1 MASAAPAAPAP
12 STGAPASAP
21 TPVATPTD
29 AQPQPAPAPARVAKP
44 IPPPQ
49 LPGVFPDDD
58 PFPAAPSSESPSRG
72 DNQPTAG
79 PARGPDGRFLAGAS
93 PAGTDGEHGREPGP
107 ADPAPP
113 PPTPTAKF
121 KFAGEEYD
129 SQEAAE
135 QNVRSL
141 RGQYRPVQSLA
152 RQVGGMEHIAPKFVE
167 AAASARGWQAKAT
180 ALEAELTA
188 LRSGAPASTAAPTST
203 PTPVAADPAVAEHA
217 IDWDLYAEVSKL
229 ANERN
234 EPWKAQQWLH
244 EQTQKVVD
252 SRLQRALADKFAPL
266 EAQQHQQAVAGQTEE
281 LFSNLATYVNGDGT
295 PAFPELHD
303 EDSAYEVGRMWAT
316 LGLPADFALTP
327 QGAIAAIGIYRMA
340 RTGSQARTT
349 PTPPQPAAH
358 PPAPPTAPNHDA
370 LAAATLSDG
379 RPARQ
384 ATAADSP
391 SAEAAYIRA
400 ALRSVNAPNRATLG
414 FDA

>member
-12 STGAPASAP
+12 STGAPAEAAQP
-21 TPVATPTD
+21 TPVA
-29 AQPQPAPAPARVAKP
+29 APAPQAQPAARIAKP
-44 IPPPQ
+44 IPS
-49 LPGVFPDDD
+49 LPGVFPDEGD
-58 PFPAAPSSESPSRG
+58 PFAPPSSKSPSRG
-72 DNQPTAG
+72 DNPTEPAS

-93 PAGTDGEHGREPGP
+93 PAATDGEPALEPGTQP
-107 ADPAPP
+107 TPP
-113 PPTPTAKF
+113 PPTAKF
-121 KFAGEEYD
+121 KFAGEEYE

-152 RQVGGMEHIAPKFVE
+152 RQVGGIEHIAPEFAK
-167 AAASARGWQAKAT
+167 AAASARGWNAKAV

-188 LRSGAPASTAAPTST
+188 LRSGAPASAPAPVS

-217 IDWDLYAEVSKL
+217 IDWDLYAEVSRI

-252 SRLQRALADKFAPL
+252 SRLQRALSEKFAPL
-266 EAQQHQQAVAGQTEE
+266 EAQQQQQAVAGQTEE
-281 LFSNLATYVNGDGT
+281 LFSSLATYVNGDGS

-303 EDSAYEVGRMWAT
+303 EDSAYEVGKMWAT

-340 RTGSQARTT
+340 RSGSQARTT
-349 PTPPQPAAH
+349 PTPPAPAAP
-358 PPAPPTAPNHDA
+358 PPAPPTPSDS

-379 RPARQ
+379 RPAPR
-384 ATAADSP
+384 ASAADSP

-400 ALRSVNAPNRATLG
+400 ALRSVNAPNRAALG